1 MESCHNLVS
10 LSASCDAVKKVGG
23 VTETVWI
30 GKKKD
35 FLNDGVNPQYFAFGL
50 PDFSITESVWY
61 LTVDL
66 GPGYDDTVLAK
77 FEGMRFKN
85 TAGFETVPGENVNAF
100 TQSLNMVLFHY
111 SQSDIFKL
119 EQLLLSEDL
128 IAFVLTE
135 ANQIKVFGIDK
146 FENGDI
152 RTWDGLKTVSG
163 TGADIVELQGEVGVQ
178 IQLQATLLNMPIIL
192 DGFIN
197 AQEFGYTQGVQLTI
211 ELLNLLCAGN
221 A

>member
-10 LSASCDAVKKVGG
+10 LSASCNAVKKVGG
-23 VTETVWI
+23 VTETVWF

-35 FLNDGVNPQYFAFGL
+35 FLNDGVNLNYLVF
-50 PDFSITESVWY
+50 DNSHTSVPAWY
-61 LTVDL
+61 LFCTDFDL
-66 GPGYDDTVLAK
+66 FAGNELAK

-111 SQSDIFKL
+111 SQVDIFNL

-146 FENGDI
+146 FENGTV
-152 RTWDGLKTVSG
+152 RTWDGLKTISG
-163 TGADIVELQGEVGVQ
+163 TGADIVELQGDVGVQ
-178 IQLQATLLNMPIIL
+178 IQLQATLLNMPVIL
-192 DGFIN
+192 GGYYNEIALDFNKNVDAMVSILN
-197 AQEFGYTQGVQLTI
+197 ALSGTL
-211 ELLNLLCAGN
+211 
-221 A
+221 

>member
-10 LSASCDAVKKVGG
+10 LSASCNAVKKVGG

-30 GKKKD
+30 GKKKE
-35 FLNDGVNPQYFAFGL
+35 FLNDGVNQNYLVFDNSHTTDP
-50 PDFSITESVWY
+50 VWY
-61 LTVDL
+61 LFCTDI
-66 GPGYDDTVLAK
+66 TSFSSTELAS

-100 TQSLNMVLFHY
+100 TQNLNMVLFHY
-111 SQSDIFKL
+111 TQTDIFRL
-119 EQLLLSEDL
+119 EQLLLNEDL

-146 FENGDI
+146 FNNDNV
-152 RTWDGLKTVSG
+152 RTWDGLKTISG

-178 IQLQATLLNMPIIL
+178 IQLQATLLNMPVIL
-192 DGFIN
+192 S
-197 AQEFGYTQGVQLTI
+197 GYYNGI
-211 ELLNLLCAGN
+211 ELYFSDNVEEMVSVLNAMSGTL
-221 A
+221 

>member
-10 LSASCDAVKKVGG
+10 LSASCNAVKKVGG

-30 GKKKD
+30 GKKNQ
-35 FLNDGVNPQYFAFGL
+35 FFESLLNNPYFVFDATHTAEPSWWLWVSDITSASGVE
-50 PDFSITESVWY
+50 I
-61 LTVDL
+61 
-66 GPGYDDTVLAK
+66 AK
-77 FEGMRFKN
+77 YEGMRFKN
-85 TAGFETVPGENVNAF
+85 NGGFETVPGENVNAF

-135 ANQIKVFGIDK
+135 AHQIKVFGIDK
-146 FENGDI
+146 FENGAV

-192 DGFIN
+192 DGYYN
-197 AQEFGYTQGVQLTI
+197 ALGDDYQNTTSAIVEA
-211 ELLNLLCAGN
+211 LNYMSANN

>member
-23 VTETVWI
+23 ITETVWI

-35 FLNDGVNPQYFAFGL
+35 FLNDGVNLNYLVFDNAHTPEPA
-50 PDFSITESVWY
+50 WY
-61 LTVDL
+61 LFCTDIYL
-66 GPGYDDTVLAK
+66 FGSNELASFK
-77 FEGMRFKN
+77 GMRFKN

-100 TQSLNMVLFHY
+100 TQNLNMVLFHY
-111 SQSDIFKL
+111 SQVDIFNL

-146 FENGDI
+146 FENGTV
-152 RTWDGLKTVSG
+152 RTWDGLKTISG
-163 TGADIVELQGEVGVQ
+163 TGADIVELQGDVGVQ
-178 IQLQATLLNMPIIL
+178 IQLQATLLNMPVIL
-192 DGFIN
+192 GGYYNEITL
-197 AQEFGYTQGVQLTI
+197 EFSDNV
-211 ELLNLLCAGN
+211 EEMVSVLNLMSGTI
-221 A
+221 